1 MFESAVSDAKYSC
14 RTAPT
19 IPSLIKW
26 SGSKRSQAKSI
37 ASEIPTFDR
46 YIEPFLGSGAVL
58 YLAAHPGAIAN
69 DIYTPLIDLWKLVR
83 DHPGDLVKVYT
94 AEWWR
99 LYNELDNVDISTITR
114 GNGIPKVFYEVRDRF
129 NQHQSPSDLNF
140 LMRSCV
146 NGIVR
151 FNDKGEF
158 NNSFHLS
165 RRGMEPKRFSSIVAA
180 WHKTIQ
186 GVEFKSVDYKEI
198 LSDAKRGDFVYL
210 DPPYAGTTAQ
220 RYSKRLI
227 PNELFHELERLNKRG
242 VLWAMSYDGKRGD
255 LDFTHNVPSSLY
267 ERRLYLA
274 SGNSAVKKVLSGPV
288 ELVEETLYLNF

>member
-1 MFESAVSDAKYSC
+1 MFEGAASDAKRYC
-14 RTAPT
+14 RHSAT

-37 ASEIPTFDR
+37 AAEIPAFDR

-69 DIYTPLIDLWKLVR
+69 DVYTPLVDLWKLVR
-83 DHPGDLVKVYT
+83 DYPHDIVERYT
-94 AEWWR
+94 QEWER
-99 LYNELDNVDISTITR
+99 LNAELDGVDVSTMTR
-114 GNGIPKVFYEVRDRF
+114 GNGIPKVFYDIRDRF
-129 NQHQSPSDLNF
+129 NRDQSPADLNF
-140 LMRSCV
+140 LMRTCV

-165 RRGMEPKRFSSIVAA
+165 RRGMDPKRFSSVVSA
-180 WHKTIQ
+180 WHNVIQ
-186 GVEFKSVDYKEI
+186 GVDFCSVDYKAI
-198 LSDAKRGDFVYL
+198 LSCAKRGDFIYL

-220 RYSKRLI
+220 RYAKRLV
-227 PNELFHELERLNKRG
+227 PAELFQELERLNSRD

-255 LDFTHNVPSSLY
+255 VDLTHEVPTSLY
-267 ERRLYLA
+267 KRRLYLT
-274 SGNSAVKKVLSGPV
+274 SGNSAVKKVLSGPL
-288 ELVEETLYLNF
+288 ELVEEALYLNF